1 MGCHSGAVA
10 DNGDVE
16 SGAGGEN
23 DADGSDPVGGDT
35 GAESNADGDA
45 DAAEKLSEID
55 VER

>member
-1 MGCHSGAVA
+1 MA